1 MSVGRRI
8 AVTVAALTAV
18 LVWATPAW
26 AHVSLTPAEAPPGFT
41 YLKFR
46 IGHGCEGEA
55 TETLRVQIPEGVA
68 SVKPEMLPDWEAETD
83 VGALDEPVE
92 VHGEEV
98 TEGVREVRWSGT
110 QLPDDLTKEF
120 GMSVYLAGE
129 PGTTVEFPAIQE
141 CVDGSELAWIQT
153 PGEGETRD
161 DLEEPAPALT
171 ITGDASNDGDDET
184 SGDTQ
189 EAGVLAGLSPTAAA
203 LAALVVGLA
212 ALVMG
217 VVAFLRAGRRA

>member
-1 MSVGRRI
+1 MSL
-8 AVTVAALTAV
+8 AVLTAV
-18 LVWATPAW
+18 LVWAAPAW
-26 AHVSLTPAEAPPGFT
+26 SHVSLTPDQAPPGFT

-68 SVKPEMLPDWEAETD
+68 SVKPEMLADWEAVTD
-83 VGALDEPVE
+83 VGELDEPVE

-110 QLPDDLTKEF
+110 PLPDDRTKEF

-141 CVDGSELAWIQT
+141 CIDGSELAWIQT

-161 DLEEPAPALT
+161 DLDEPAPALT
-171 ITGDASNDGDDET
+171 ITDDASHGGDEESGDDAQAEP
-184 SGDTQ
+184 
-189 EAGVLAGLSPTAAA
+189 ALAGLSPTAAA

-212 ALVMG
+212 ALLVG
-217 VVAFLRAGRRA
+217 VLALLRAGRRA